1 MKSDISPSL
10 QFFLELAKAKTVMS
24 RRFDNRLS
32 FNGLGLNEFIIL
44 WHISQSPGEKLRRV
58 DLAEKIGITASGITR
73 MLLPMEKIGLVNR
86 EASEQDARVSY
97 VSLAPGGKRLLRES
111 LETAEVLATDLLQAT
126 KAKKIEELTKILTEL
141 GKITVY

>member
-1 MKSDISPSL
+1 MEQISSSL
-10 QFFLELAKAKTVMS
+10 KFFIDLAKAKTVIS

-32 FNGLGLNEFIIL
+32 FNGLGFSDFMIL
-44 WHISQSPGEKLRRV
+44 YHLGQAPGEKLRRV

-73 MLLPMEKIGLVNR
+73 ILLPMEKIGLVQR

-97 VSLAPGGKRLLRES
+97 VLLAPGGKRLLTES
-111 LETAEVLATDLLQAT
+111 IESAEVLAQDILSTT
-126 KAKKIEELTKILTEL
+126 KTKKIEELTKILTEL